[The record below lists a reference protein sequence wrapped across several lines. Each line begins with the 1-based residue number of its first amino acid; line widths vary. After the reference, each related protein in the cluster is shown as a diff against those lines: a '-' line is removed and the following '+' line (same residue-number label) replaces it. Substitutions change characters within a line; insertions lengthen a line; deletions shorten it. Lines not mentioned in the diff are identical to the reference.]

1 MNIIGNVKTYQW
13 GKLGSASKVAQLA
26 KLNSSEFNVNPNE
39 SYAELWMGDHP
50 SGPSTI
56 VDTSETLTKFFSN
69 NKNVIGQMD
78 KLPFL
83 LKVLSIGKALSVQV
97 HPNKVK
103 CKNYNFFFTYKYC
116 CMLYKL

>member
-1 MNIIGNVKTYQW
+1 MNIIGNIKTYQW
-13 GKLGSASKVAQLA
+13 GKLGSSSKVAQLA
-26 KLNSSEFNVNPNE
+26 KLNSSAFNVDPNE

-56 VDTSETLTKFFSN
+56 AHTNESLTTYLSN
-69 NKNVIGQMD
+69 NKNVIGEMD

-97 HPNKVK
+97 HPNKVN
-103 CKNYNFFFTYKYC
+103 C
-116 CMLYKL
+116 